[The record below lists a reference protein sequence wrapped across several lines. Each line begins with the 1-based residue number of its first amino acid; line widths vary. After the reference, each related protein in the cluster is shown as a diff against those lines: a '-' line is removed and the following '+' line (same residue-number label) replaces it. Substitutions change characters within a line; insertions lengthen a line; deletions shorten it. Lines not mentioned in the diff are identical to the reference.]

1 MFDIKREDA
10 FLQAVNY
17 LLKNDEEQL
26 TIHDLITK
34 MGQLCKNLFSF
45 KPMKR
50 WLLDYVGE
58 SYIYWNEEEAIIITL
73 RSISSN
79 IFQKCHSLPKPEG
92 HEIQKLRVI

>member
-50 WLLDYVGE
+50 
-58 SYIYWNEEEAIIITL
+58 
-73 RSISSN
+73 
-79 IFQKCHSLPKPEG
+79 
-92 HEIQKLRVI
+92 